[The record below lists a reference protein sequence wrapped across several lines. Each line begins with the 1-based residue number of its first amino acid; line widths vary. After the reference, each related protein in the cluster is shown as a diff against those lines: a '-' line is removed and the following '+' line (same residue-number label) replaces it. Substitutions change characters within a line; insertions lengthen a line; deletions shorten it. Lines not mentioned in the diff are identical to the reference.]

1 MLDDKFY
8 TQKEEKSDA
17 QLHKEMLE
25 LQKML
30 KEGKTKSEILK
41 ATGCT
46 VAVKD
51 ANLSIN
57 EGEIFVIMGLSGSG
71 KSTLLRCINRLI
83 RPTSGEVII
92 NGTDIAKVSDK
103 ELLQIRRKELAM
115 VFQNFGLLPHR
126 SVLHNIAFGL
136 ELQGVKKGEREQ
148 KAMESMQLVGL
159 KGYENQMVSELS
171 GGMQQRVGLARALAN
186 NPEVLLM
193 DEAFSALDP
202 LIRVQ
207 MQDELLTLQSKMKKT
222 IVFITHDLSE
232 AIKLGDRIAIMK
244 DGEIVQIGTS
254 EEILTE
260 PANAY
265 VERFVENVDR
275 SKIITASSVMVDKPI
290 VARLKKEGP
299 EVLIRKMRE
308 RNLTVLPVVD
318 SNNLLV
324 GEVRLNDLLKLR
336 KEQIR
341 SIESV
346 VRHEVHSVLG
356 DTVLEDI
363 LPLMTKT
370 NSPIWVVNENREFE
384 GVVPLS
390 SLIIE
395 VTGKDKEEINEII
408 QNAIEL

>member
-1 MLDDKFY
+1 MSKITIKDLYLIFGNDKQHALRML
-8 TQKEEKSDA
+8 KEEKS
-17 QLHKEMLE
+17 
-25 LQKML
+25 
-30 KEGKTKSEILK
+30 KSEILK

-51 ANLSIN
+51 ANLSIR

-83 RPTSGEVII
+83 KPTSGEVII
-92 NGTDIAKVSDK
+92 NGRDISNVTDK
-103 ELLQIRRKELAM
+103 ELLRIRRKELAM
-115 VFQNFGLLPHR
+115 VFQHFGLLPHR

-136 ELQGVKKGEREQ
+136 ELQGVKKQEREQ
-148 KAMESMQLVGL
+148 RAMESMQLVGL
-159 KGYENQMVSELS
+159 KGYENQM
-171 GGMQQRVGLARALAN
+171 AN
-186 NPEVLLM
+186 DPEVLLM

-202 LIRVQ
+202 LIRIQ

-222 IVFITHDLSE
+222 IVFITHDLNE

-244 DGEIVQIGTS
+244 DGEVVQVGTS

-265 VERFVENVDR
+265 VERFVQSVDR
-275 SKIITASSVMVDKPI
+275 SKIITAASVMVDKPL

-299 EVLIRKMRE
+299 EVLIRKMLE

-318 SNNLLV
+318 VNNVLV
-324 GEVRLNDLLKLR
+324 GEVRLKDLLRLR
-336 KEQIR
+336 QDQVK

-346 VRHEVHSVLG
+346 VREEVHSVLG
-356 DTVLEDI
+356 DTILEDI

-370 NSPIWVVNENREFE
+370 NSPIWVVNETREFQ

-390 SLIIE
+390 SLIYE
-395 VTGKDKEEINEII
+395 VTGKNKQEINEII